1 MDEEQKY
8 KDAIDSFQRLVN
20 TIAEIENRPR
30 DFGTGDRLYS
40 SEIHTL
46 EVIGD
51 NPKANITELSIKLG
65 VTKSATSQIVKRLER
80 KKYLRRYKEKK
91 NNKEVLLELLDAG
104 KMAYW
109 GHKRYHMVMDAP
121 LIHRMK
127 GLNSEQFDF
136 LHIVMGEINKYMEG
150 ILKERT

>member
-1 MDEEQKY
+1 MDDEQKY
-8 KDAIDSFQRLVN
+8 KNAIDSFQHLVN
-20 TIAEIENRPR
+20 MIAEIENKPR
-30 DFGTGDRLYS
+30 DFGTGDRLYP

-46 EVIGD
+46 EAIGD
-51 NPKANITELSIKLG
+51 NPSTNITELSITLG

-80 KKYLRRYKEKK
+80 KKYLRRYKDKK

-121 LIHRMK
+121 LIDRMK
-127 GLNSEQFDF
+127 CLNSEQFDF
-136 LHIVMGEINKYMEG
+136 LHVVMGEINNYMEG